1 MLKISLCMI
10 VKNEAT
16 HLDRCLQSVKGLA
29 TEIIVVDTGSSDAT
43 VDIARSH
50 GAEVHFFEWCDDF
63 SLARNA
69 AIEKAQ
75 GDWVLLLDGDEW
87 LPDDAAETWPSI
99 LSDPQFEGA
108 VVLNA
113 QVGPPEDATVFKRL
127 LFRNHQHLRFVGKV
141 HEKLELLSAE
151 QSGEQSG
158 EPKRFDCFPLRVFH
172 QPLSQDAA
180 QTKALWYLALIK
192 SEFKQTGLSWARQ
205 AELWQHQA
213 DAEETLGK
221 KEVALSSLQTAWR
234 CYEQSF
240 LPESDLFG
248 TFLLSRLILLE
259 LQTEAPE
266 LQSHILALLKRAP
279 ERFEGWFF
287 QAYSLLLLGQSNLG
301 MAPLKEALLRR
312 KHLQPLW
319 QFRLDLLLA
328 RYSLLQGASQQGE
341 EILLRLLALAPQ
353 AELVWHLLR
362 ASLLTNMALTSDTD
376 RLWQSLGE
384 RKPPQPRLQ
393 AQRLLRE
400 GLWSPEERRSL
411 VRLGKGFKG

>member
-1 MLKISLCMI
+1 MI
-10 VKNEAT
+10 VKNEAPQ
-16 HLDRCLQSVKGLA
+16 LEQCLKSVKGLA

-43 VDIARSH
+43 VDIAHAH
-50 GAEVHFFEWCDDF
+50 GAVVHFFEWREDF
-63 SLARNA
+63 SAARNA

-75 GDWVLLLDGDEW
+75 AEWVLLLDGDEW
-87 LPDDAAETWPSI
+87 LPEDAAQTWPEI
-99 LSDPQFEGA
+99 LADPLFEGA
-108 VVLNA
+108 TVLNA
-113 QVGPPEDATVFKRL
+113 QVGPPDAATVFKRV
-127 LFRNHQHLRFVGKV
+127 LFRNHQNLRFAGTV
-141 HEKLELLSAE
+141 HEKLVLPN
-151 QSGEQSG
+151 G

-172 QPLSQDAA
+172 QPISPVTA
-180 QTKALWYLALIK
+180 QAKAQWYLSLIK
-192 SEFKQTGLSWARQ
+192 SEFQQSGLSWARQ

-221 KEVALSSLQTAWR
+221 SAIALSSLQTAWR

-248 TFLLSRLILLE
+248 TFLLSRMILLE
-259 LQTEAPE
+259 LETQAPE
-266 LQSHILALLKRAP
+266 LPGHIQALLKRAP
-279 ERFEGWFF
+279 DRFEGWFF
-287 QAYSLLLLGQSNLG
+287 QAYYLLILGQSALG
-301 MAPLKEALLRR
+301 MAALKEALLRR
-312 KHLQPLW
+312 QHLQPLW

-328 RYSLLQGASQQGE
+328 RYSLLQGTFQQGE
-341 EILLRLLALAPQ
+341 ELLLRLLAIAPQ

-362 ASLLTNMALTSDTD
+362 ASLLTGMALKADTD

-384 RKPPQPRLQ
+384 RKPAQPRLQ